1 VILDQVNKWLMLVA
15 NFGVIGGMVLVAMQ
29 MNLATEAINQQSDI
43 ELSKGIAAGELA
55 FMGEST
61 ATAWAVALF
70 HPAELDEVQVGQVW
84 AYLNN
89 TLLSVQQTWL
99 SNREG
104 MASDATWVRARL
116 LGASY
121 LDFGAGRIWWQE
133 YKWGFEPDF
142 VEEIDSELATRN
154 SSNGIAQVTK
164 RMLEEIHQLEQE
176 PVVVPGS

>member
-1 VILDQVNKWLMLVA
+1 VNLDQVNKWLTLVA

-29 MNLATEAINQQSDI
+29 MSLATEAINQQSDI

-55 FMGEST
+55 FMGDST
-61 ATAWAVALF
+61 ARAWSVAVF
-70 HPAELDEVQVGQVW
+70 HPAELDEVQVAQLW

-104 MASDATWVRARL
+104 MASDATWARARAM
-116 LGASY
+116 GAGY

-133 YKWGFEPDF
+133 AKYIFESDF
-142 VEEIDSELATRN
+142 VEEIDSELASKS
-154 SSNGIAQVTK
+154 SSNGLVETTK

-176 PVVVPGS
+176 PAMIPGS

>member
-1 VILDQVNKWLMLVA
+1 VNMDQVNKWLTLVA

-43 ELSKGIAAGELA
+43 ELSRGIAAGELA

-70 HPAELDEVQVGQVW
+70 HPAELDEVQIGQVW

-104 MASDATWVRARL
+104 MASDATWARARAM
-116 LGASY
+116 GAAY
-121 LDFGAGRIWWQE
+121 VDFGAGRIWWQE
-133 YKWGFEPDF
+133 NKGFFEPDF
-142 VEEIDSELATRN
+142 VEEIDSELA
-154 SSNGIAQVTK
+154 SKSPSNGLLETVK
-164 RMLEEIHQLEQE
+164 RMLEEIHQLEQK
-176 PVVVPGS
+176 PAMIPGS

>member
-1 VILDQVNKWLMLVA
+1 MILDQVNKWLTLVA

-61 ATAWAVALF
+61 AIAWAVAVF
-70 HPAELDEVQVGQVW
+70 HPAKLDEVQVGQVW

-104 MASDATWVRARL
+104 MASDATWARARI

-121 LDFGAGRIWWQE
+121 VDFGAGRIWWQE

-154 SSNGIAQVTK
+154 PSNDIKQVTK
-164 RMLEEIHQLEQE
+164 RMLDEIHQLEQE
-176 PVVVPGS
+176 PAMIPGS